1 MQAESSTEK
10 EGMKIRWL
18 IVASLLCFWIGLAFI
33 MLSSL
38 RYLAWPTHFGREVVA
53 EFPEHQLNFSK
64 LEVQIAAEAAY
75 TKHFSRPK
83 LYGQGFTL
91 LIASQILL
99 FASHWLGRAKRIRNA
114 NGAIN

>member
-1 MQAESSTEK
+1 
-10 EGMKIRWL
+10 MKVRWL

-33 MLSSL
+33 MLSTL

-53 EFPEHQLNFSK
+53 QFSDHQLNFSK

-83 LYGQGFTL
+83 AYGQGFTL
-91 LIASQILL
+91 LIASQV
-99 FASHWLGRAKRIRNA
+99 FAFIGDRMQKKKP
-114 NGAIN
+114 